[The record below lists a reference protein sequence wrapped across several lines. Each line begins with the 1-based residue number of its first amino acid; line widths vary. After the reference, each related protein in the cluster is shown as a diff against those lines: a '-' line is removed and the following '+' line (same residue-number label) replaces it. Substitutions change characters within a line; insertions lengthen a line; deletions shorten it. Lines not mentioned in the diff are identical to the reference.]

1 MPLQPGELVVRRVRW
16 QVDADL
22 MGIVIG
28 NTPEM
33 PSSKDVLVMWTTGD
47 QRVKFSWHLEDALL
61 AVGPGNIAEVRGRC
75 NLDF

>member
-22 MGIVIG
+22 MGLVIG
-28 NTPEM
+28 NTQGARG
-33 PSSKDVLVMWTTGD
+33 VLVMWTTGD

-61 AVGPGNIAEVRGRC
+61 AVHPDNLSEVRSRC
-75 NLDF
+75 NLDS